1 MKLIHSELTF
11 GELPLNF
18 FSDFLP
24 FLLML
29 ELLNSNQI
37 TRFEKVDV
45 QNRTTGHNKRTV
57 W

>member
-11 GELPLNF
+11 GKLPLNF
-18 FSDFLP
+18 FSDFLQ

-45 QNRTTGHNKRTV
+45 QNRPTGHNKRTV